1 MEGPAGSPLAR
12 MAEFTGVRSFFD
24 KPVRNIYDDDVAQGR
39 YSLVNDT
46 FRKLVLE
53 RHTELKRLHCP

>member
-1 MEGPAGSPLAR
+1 

-24 KPVRNIYDDDVAQGR
+24 KPVRNIYDDNTAQGR

-53 RHTELKRLHCP
+53 RHSELKRLHCP